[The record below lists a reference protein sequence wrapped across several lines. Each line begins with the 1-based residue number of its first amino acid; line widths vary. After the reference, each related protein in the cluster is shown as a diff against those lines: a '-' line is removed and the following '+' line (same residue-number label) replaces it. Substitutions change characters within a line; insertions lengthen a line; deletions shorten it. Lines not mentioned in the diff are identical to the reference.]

1 LTNEWLRVK
10 EAFSRLF
17 FLQTNQKHMK
27 LLWAV
32 PVFFFLL
39 EVTVYL
45 LMQHKHETI
54 YAVQYV
60 EPQKVEYTLD
70 QAWLMASESI
80 REFNRVQP

>member
-1 LTNEWLRVK
+1 
-10 EAFSRLF
+10 
-17 FLQTNQKHMK
+17 MK